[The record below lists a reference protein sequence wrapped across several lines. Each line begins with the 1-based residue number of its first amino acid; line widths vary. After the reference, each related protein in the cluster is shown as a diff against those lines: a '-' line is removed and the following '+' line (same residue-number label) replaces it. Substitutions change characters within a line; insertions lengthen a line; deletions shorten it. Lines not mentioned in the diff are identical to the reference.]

1 MEADHPRNGVT
12 FACRFTCCSPAGERP
27 APRTAVRR
35 CRARWTVEEFFRV
48 LKTGLRAED
57 RRFDHVDDL
66 RKWGC

>member
-1 MEADHPRNGVT
+1 MAARPVL
-12 FACRFTCCSPAGERP
+12 AGAEVRIDARGGP
-27 APRTAVRR
+27 DARTAVRC
-35 CRARWTVEEFFRV
+35 CRMRRMIEEFFRV